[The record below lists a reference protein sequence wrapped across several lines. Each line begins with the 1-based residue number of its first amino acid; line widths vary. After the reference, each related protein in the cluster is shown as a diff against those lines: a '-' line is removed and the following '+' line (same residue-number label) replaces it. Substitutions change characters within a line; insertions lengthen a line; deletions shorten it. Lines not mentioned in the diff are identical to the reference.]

1 MRLSSAVTAL
11 ALLAATTAGGR
22 PALPAPPALP
32 DQYRNAPADSGAV
45 DALWWRQ
52 FGDPQ
57 LDRMVDIA
65 LAGNLDI
72 EMAAA
77 RLETAAAALKAARGA
92 KLPSLAV
99 SGAGGIQRLSV
110 EDQQGKLTSRI
121 PGFDR
126 TVERYGLTS
135 SAGWE
140 IDLFGGL
147 SAASRAALARRQAA
161 QAGVAGA
168 RLTIA
173 AEVCDAYIMARGLQA
188 RLVLARERLRTLDT
202 LSGLVGARAAHGIA
216 APVEADQVAAERAAA
231 SAAIPA
237 LEAGLEVQFNRLDVL
252 MGRAP
257 GSAGQDMGVGAIP
270 AVPMVP
276 AADGPAALL
285 ASRPDIVAAQRQVA
299 ASDAAVAEAIAARY
313 PRLTLSG
320 FAGFLANG
328 LTNLLTAGAVQL
340 GAEAQISVPIFAGG
354 RLRAEEAAAKARL
367 REAVAAYRQT
377 ALQAVA
383 EAEDSLSALTRQG
396 LVADQLANAQK
407 SMLAA
412 QGRTDAAWRAGSLS
426 LVEGIAVQRR
436 RQDVEEQAIIAR
448 ANAARSAVT
457 AFRALGGGWRAG

>member
-11 ALLAATTAGGR
+11 ALLAAATASAR
-22 PALPAPPALP
+22 PALPLPPALP
-32 DQYRNAPADSGAV
+32 DQYRNAPAGAGAV

-52 FGDPQ
+52 FGDAG
-57 LDRMVDIA
+57 LDRMVDMA

-72 EMAAA
+72 AIAAA
-77 RLETAAAALKAARGA
+77 RLEAAAAAVKAARGA
-92 KLPSLAV
+92 KLPSLAA
-99 SGAGGIQRLSV
+99 SGTGGIQRLSV

-126 TVERYGLTS
+126 TVERYGLTG

-161 QAGVAGA
+161 AAGVAGA

-173 AEVCDAYIMARGLQA
+173 AEVSDAFITARGLQA
-188 RLVLARERLRTLDT
+188 RLAVARERLATLDD
-202 LSGLVGARAAHGIA
+202 LVRLVGAQVAQGL
-216 APVEADQVAAERAAA
+216 APAVAADQIAAERAAA
-231 SAAIPA
+231 ATAIPA

-252 MGRAP
+252 MGRVP
-257 GSAGQDMGVGAIP
+257 GSAGRDMGAGPIP
-270 AVPMVP
+270 AVPAV
-276 AADGPAALL
+276 AAGDGPAALL

-299 ASDAAVAEAIAARY
+299 AADATVAEAIAAKY

-340 GAEAQISVPIFAGG
+340 GAEAQISAPIFAGG
-354 RLRAEEAAAKARL
+354 RLRAQEAAAKARL

-383 EAEDSLSALTRQG
+383 EAEDSLSALTRQR
-396 LVADQLANAQK
+396 LVAGQLAQAQQA
-407 SMLAA
+407 LLVA
-412 QGRTDAAWRAGSLS
+412 QTRTDTAWRAGSLS
-426 LVEGIAVQRR
+426 LVDDIAVRRR
-436 RQDVEEQAIIAR
+436 RQDADEQAIIAR
-448 ANAARSAVT
+448 ADAARSAVT
-457 AFRALGGGWRAG
+457 AFRALGGGWRMG